1 MVVAEPSS
9 GGRRDMR
16 VISKTAAIL
25 ALVAVPSAALAEAPP
40 TCLTQAETAAMIGYV
55 LPDLVA
61 GVRDKCKATL
71 PATSF
76 LSSRSADLEA
86 SYRSAA
92 DILWPQAR
100 IAFVK
105 MVGEDEVMKKLPD
118 SALRPFLT
126 AAFATTITEDV
137 KPKDC
142 VTADGLV
149 EALAPL
155 PAENLARLI
164 GLIIAAD
171 GKGSDSAGDH
181 DFRICS

>member
-1 MVVAEPSS
+1 MQ
-9 GGRRDMR
+9 
-16 VISKTAAIL
+16 VIGKAAAIL
-25 ALVAVPSAALAEAPP
+25 ALVAMPSAARAQTS

-71 PATSF
+71 PPKSF
-76 LSSRSADLEA
+76 LSSRSAELEA
-86 SYRSAA
+86 RYRTQA
-92 DILWPQAR
+92 DGLWPEAR
-100 IAFVK
+100 VAFVK
-105 MVGEDEVMKKLPD
+105 MVGEDEVMRKLPD

-126 AAFATTITEDV
+126 AAFATTITDDL

-155 PAENLARLI
+155 PPENLARLI
-164 GLIIAAD
+164 GIIIAAD
-171 GKGSDSAGDH
+171 GKGSDAAGKH
-181 DFRICS
+181 DFQICA